1 MTDFFFKPPL
11 KFRQNMN
18 QELCP
23 LFKPQT
29 VY

>member
-1 MTDFFFKPPL
+1 MTDFVKPPL
-11 KFRQNMN
+11 KFRQNMIK
-18 QELCP
+18 ELCP